1 MTANTAAEPF
11 LTPAGWPVS
20 TPLKDVRTVSR
31 QMVGHFIENVVP
43 CATLPGEALDGDITT
58 VTKVCLE
65 LTRSMLDGR
74 DPQGRTERVQD
85 AAADWAR
92 EGIPIGTVNH
102 AIHEGFKLGFD
113 LLLANVNTLDFET
126 VAGVARRLM
135 DAVDMITSAV
145 TVAYFRELRSVVNE
159 HHTAVHTLTSALLGG
174 QNVATMARECGI
186 EVSDRYHV
194 LGIILLPHAEEAVAS
209 LDAKVVARRKL
220 RRVQAELA
228 DRCGGKVLSLLSV
241 DGGTLLLPAADYG
254 DAELDELIANLAEA
268 AQAPVRAVATVAAR
282 TEVPRAAEQVHELLD
297 IVHVIG
303 ADTKVY
309 RPHELALE
317 YQLTRPGP
325 ARDALAA
332 VVDSLEANPELL
344 HTLEVHMS
352 TNLQRSRTA
361 RELFVHTNTVDY
373 RLKRIAQIT
382 GFDPGDL
389 TGLCYLRAALL
400 IRAYRRPR
408 GVSAD
413 HPVDQIRPHAV

>member
-1 MTANTAAEPF
+1 MTANAAAEPF
-11 LTPAGWPVS
+11 LTPAGRPVS

-58 VTKVCLE
+58 ITKVCLE
-65 LTRSMLDGR
+65 LTRSILDGR
-74 DPQGRTERVQD
+74 DPQGRTDRVQA

-113 LLLANVNTLDFET
+113 LLLANVNTLDSDT

-135 DAVDMITSAV
+135 DAVDMITTAV

-186 EVSDRYHV
+186 EVSDQYHV
-194 LGIILLPHAEEAVAS
+194 LGIILLPHAEESTSS

-220 RRVQAELA
+220 RRVQAKLA
-228 DRCGGKVLSLLSV
+228 DRCGGKALSLLSV
-241 DGGTLLLPAADYG
+241 DGGTLLLPATDYT
-254 DAELDELIANLAEA
+254 DTELDDLIASLSIA

-282 TEVPRAAEQVHELLD
+282 TEIPRAAEQVHELLD
-297 IVHVIG
+297 IVHVTG
-303 ADTKVY
+303 ADNKVY
-309 RPHELALE
+309 RPHELAFE

-325 ARDALAA
+325 ARDALASA
-332 VVDSLEANPELL
+332 VDSLEENPELL
-344 HTLEVHMS
+344 HTLEVHIS

-373 RLKRIAQIT
+373 RMKRIAQIT

-389 TGLCYLRAALL
+389 TGLCYLRSALL

-408 GVSAD
+408 GATTNRHV
-413 HPVDQIRPHAV
+413 VNGQRHAV